1 MTLLEY
7 VVLAYMILVVVILT
21 AVLAFLYVVL
31 ERGDTR
37 PLEWLETK
45 LKRLQK

>member
-1 MTLLEY
+1 MNLIDY
-7 VVLAYMILVVVILT
+7 IILAYMVIIVVILT

-37 PLEWLETK
+37 PLYWIETK

>member
-1 MTLLEY
+1 MTVLEY
-7 VVLAYMILVVVILT
+7 IILAYMVIIVAILT
-21 AVLAFLYVVL
+21 AILVFLYVVL

-37 PLEWLETK
+37 PLYWLETK